1 MGEHRKAMKK
11 KLLFVVTQFYKG
23 GAEVALKN
31 LFDVL
36 SPEEN
41 EIDLLVLDQIPMKD
55 ARSLLP
61 LLPSWVRVC
70 DAADGEGCIAIGK
83 SFAISW
89 FRKLLYVR

>member
-1 MGEHRKAMKK
+1 MKK

-41 EIDLLVLDQIPMKD
+41 EIFF
-55 ARSLLP
+55 
-61 LLPSWVRVC
+61 VC
-70 DAADGEGCIAIGK
+70 VK
-83 SFAISW
+83 
-89 FRKLLYVR
+89 